1 MALDFEKVKQAST
14 DDLVALGLCEFSR
27 LVDAHERLAA
37 ALERIA
43 PTEADL
49 APAPTPDPDT
59 STPQCPHPAE
69 LRINTATMG
78 QEPYATFRCGVCG
91 ETITPQPAGA

>member
-1 MALDFEKVKQAST
+1 MALDFEKLKQAST
-14 DDLVALGLCEFSR
+14 DDLVTIALCEFSR

-49 APAPTPDPDT
+49 APAPADPAAPTPK
-59 STPQCPHPAE
+59 CPHPVE
-69 LRINTATMG
+69 LRANTATMG
-78 QEPYATFRCGVCG
+78 QEPFATFRCGVCG
-91 ETITPQPAGA
+91 ETVTPEPVGA